1 MPLTLLDFV
10 FLLDFDYHKAKN
22 ITNNVELNEDML
34 KYLIRTHLNKRN
46 TEADEYIRKCL
57 NLLDLES
64 GASVV
69 YCRVFVDLD
78 NNEISKYLSK
88 YFI

>member
-1 MPLTLLDFV
+1 MASLCPAISGIF
-10 FLLDFDYHKAKN
+10 
-22 ITNNVELNEDML
+22 
-34 KYLIRTHLNKRN
+34 RTVN
-46 TEADEYIRKCL
+46 TK
-57 NLLDLES
+57 LEPRQEMS
-64 GASVV
+64 QSRLAGASVV